1 MVSDDQAGLRCVS
14 QTKTGTAGAHRPI
27 SPSRAPNPRRNVQG
41 AGCRIKFVTTPKAAC
56 QSGISAGPS
65 ARPPHRCPELPA
77 AVSIIS
83 ITEPPSRKGTALS
96 PEPQYDQSSDTYR
109 HIYKSHPNATAVTNS
124 EGTTVFFD
132 PDTHEVLGFQIVN
145 FSEYYKNHQTPDGEF
160 EIVLPARVPVNLE
173 EEMDFDVESL
183 TSGVRI
189 AEIY

>member
-1 MVSDDQAGLRCVS
+1 MPKQVDTWGRIPLLIGDFTVGAAPQYR
-14 QTKTGTAGAHRPI
+14 TAVPI
-27 SPSRAPNPRRNVQG
+27 SWPLLASLAPGNHRRG
-41 AGCRIKFVTTPKAAC
+41 GC
-56 QSGISAGPS
+56 
-65 ARPPHRCPELPA
+65 
-77 AVSIIS
+77 
-83 ITEPPSRKGTALS
+83 ALS

-132 PDTHEVLGFQIVN
+132 PDTHEVLGFQIVK
-145 FSEYYKNHQTPDGEF
+145 FSEYYKTHQTPEGEF